1 MKLPRVKTNIQIR
14 FTDLDQLGHVS
25 NSMYA
30 QYLDL
35 GRIDLFL
42 AIEEQLATLN
52 VEEPQPLE
60 VVASMK
66 IDYLR
71 EIQISDTVHLET
83 WCEKIGNKS
92 MQLSQHVYANNE
104 CAAKATVI
112 VVAIDPETKRTIQY
126 PRDWQPTE

>member
-1 MKLPRVKTNIQIR
+1 MKLPRVKTDIQIR

-35 GRIDLFL
+35 GRIDLYL
-42 AIEEQLATLN
+42 AIEKKLKELDLDTN
-52 VEEPQPLE
+52 QPLE

-71 EIQISDTVHLET
+71 EIKISHTVHLET

-92 MQLSQHVYANNE
+92 MTLCQEVYADNE

-112 VVAIDPETKRTIQY
+112 VVAIDPNTRQTVNY
-126 PRDWQPTE
+126 PVDWEPTQ